1 MNITSLF
8 KTVRSPDGTEM
19 KSNFPSFFPDRAAAR
34 ILSPFSA
41 SLKLAYILEK
51 HWVAPFPLCLEPR
64 ASIKE
69 PAKWPFLKAKFLSA
83 KGSLNLK
90 NIQSPKIPEPWMF
103 PD

>member
-1 MNITSLF
+1 
-8 KTVRSPDGTEM
+8 M